1 MSLVRYM
8 LQKTSQIFMRSFSF
22 TSRLNDIYYTT
33 DHETVLTDED
43 TNIVKIGISDYARE
57 TLGDIVFLETEVEID
72 DTFEEGEAIVSI
84 ESVKASSEVFAPF
97 DGKVVDVNEIEDL
110 DTISEL
116 SEDQLWFVSCEI
128 DDFSILNNLMC
139 NDEYNTYISK
149 ID

>member
-1 MSLVRYM
+1 M
-8 LQKTSQIFMRSFSF
+8 LQKTSPIFMRSFSS
-22 TSRLNDIYYTT
+22 TSRLHDIYYTT

-43 TNIVKIGISDYARE
+43 TDIVKIGISDYARE

-110 DTISEL
+110 DTISDL

-128 DDFSILNNLMC
+128 ESKTILTDLMC
-139 NDEYNTYISK
+139 PDEYNIYISK
-149 ID
+149 FD